1 MDIHLGTTHIYA
13 LNPALDFATAQ
24 QQATDKR
31 LSVVAG
37 GLGGLLSRPKP
48 EEVDLTYWESRY
60 EAFWHLVCT
69 VRYIFERKKD
79 FSVAVAGNE
88 VRKVTLLGQEFEVAA
103 PAPAQGAGGFLQQLG
118 VGGAARSFTLPG
130 VEYCVDENK
139 QERFLDA
146 GTGQVLPTGAEYVK
160 KDKSEVVD
168 LSVLTSSDHIIV
180 PPQQSAS
187 KIAKALLATMAKQIQ
202 ADKILEDTVEINIL
216 DLYFR
221 PVYAFEFTWKTK
233 NKTGIAEFDAATGNM
248 IAGKVARG
256 KADKP
261 ITKEELFDINN
272 DTVTSL
278 VPTTA
283 GNVKLVMG
291 A

>member
-1 MDIHLGTTHIYA
+1 MDIHLGATHIYA

-48 EEVDLTYWESRY
+48 EEVDLTYSEIRY

-69 VRYIFERKKD
+69 VRYVFERKKD
-79 FSVAVAGNE
+79 YHVAVTGNE
-88 VRKVTLLGQEFEVAA
+88 VRKVTLLGQEFEVAV
-103 PAPAQGAGGFLQQLG
+103 PAPAQGGGGFLQQLG

-146 GTGQVLPTGAEYVK
+146 ATGQPLPIGAEYVK

-168 LSVLTSSDHIIV
+168 LVLLTSGDHILV

-187 KIAKALLATMAKQIQ
+187 KIAKALLASMVKQIQ
-202 ADKILEDTVEINIL
+202 ADKILEDTVEINTL

-221 PVYAFEFTWKTK
+221 PIYAFEFTWKPK
-233 NKTGIAEFDAATGNM
+233 SKTGIAEFDAATGNM

-256 KADKP
+256 KPDKM
-261 ITKEELFDINN
+261 ITKEELFDIN
-272 DTVTSL
+272 DETVTSL

-283 GNVKLVMG
+283 GNVKLVNI
-291 A
+291 

>member
-1 MDIHLGTTHIYA
+1 MDVHLGTTHIYA
-13 LNPALDFATAQ
+13 LNPALDFAAAQ
-24 QQATDKR
+24 QQAIDKR
-31 LSVVAG
+31 LNIVAG

-48 EEVDLTYWESRY
+48 EEVDLTYSETRY

-69 VRYIFERKKD
+69 VRYTFERKKD
-79 FSVAVAGNE
+79 FNVAVTGNE

-103 PAPAQGAGGFLQQLG
+103 PPPAQGGGGLLQQIG
-118 VGGAARSFTLPG
+118 IGGAAHTFTRPG

-146 GTGQVLPTGAEYVK
+146 ATGQVLQAAAEYVK
-160 KDKSEVVD
+160 KDKSEIVD
-168 LSVLTSSDHIIV
+168 LALLTSGENIV
-180 PPQQSAS
+180 VLPQQSAS
-187 KIAKALLATMAKQIQ
+187 KIAKALLATMVKQIQ
-202 ADKILEDTVEINIL
+202 ADKILEDAVQIDTL

-221 PVYAFEFTWKTK
+221 PIYAFEFTWKTK
-233 NKTGIAEFDAATGNM
+233 SKTGVVEFDAATGNM

-261 ITKEELFDINN
+261 IMKEELFDINTE
-272 DTVTSL
+272 TVTSL
-278 VPTTA
+278 VPTAA
-283 GNVKLVMG
+283 GNVKLVR

>member
-1 MDIHLGTTHIYA
+1 MDIHLGAAHIYA
-13 LNPALDFATAQ
+13 LNPSLDFATAQ

-31 LSVVAG
+31 LTVVAG
-37 GLGGLLSRPKP
+37 GLGAVFSRPKP
-48 EEVDLTYWESRY
+48 EEVELTYAETRY

-69 VRYIFERKKD
+69 VRYEFERKKD
-79 FSVAVAGNE
+79 YHVAVTGNE

-103 PAPAQGAGGFLQQLG
+103 PAPTPGGGGFLQQIG
-118 VGGAARSFTLPG
+118 VGGAARSFTLTG

-146 GTGQVLPTGAEYVK
+146 GTGQVLPPAAEYVK
-160 KDKSEVVD
+160 KDKSEIVD
-168 LSVLTSSDHIIV
+168 LALLSTGDHIVV

-187 KIAKALLATMAKQIQ
+187 KIAKALLTTMTKQIQ
-202 ADKILEDTVEINIL
+202 ADKILSDVVEISTL

-233 NKTGIAEFDAATGNM
+233 SKTGIAEFDAATGNM

-256 KADKP
+256 KSDQP
-261 ITKEELFDINN
+261 ITKEGLFDIN
-272 DTVTSL
+272 DETATSL

-283 GNVKLVMG
+283 GNVKLIR

>member
-1 MDIHLGTTHIYA
+1 MDVHLGATHIYA

-31 LSVVAG
+31 LNIV
-37 GLGGLLSRPKP
+37 GGLLSRPKP
-48 EEVDLTYWESRY
+48 EEVDLTYSETRY

-69 VRYIFERKKD
+69 VRYVFERKKD
-79 FSVAVAGNE
+79 FHVPVSGNE

-103 PAPAQGAGGFLQQLG
+103 PPAAQGGGSLLQQIG
-118 VGGAARSFTLPG
+118 IGGAARSFMLSG
-130 VEYCVDENK
+130 VEDCVDENK

-146 GTGQVLPTGAEYVK
+146 ATGQVLQPAAEYAQ
-160 KDKSEVVD
+160 KDKSEIVD
-168 LSVLTSSDHIIV
+168 LALLTAGDSIIV

-187 KIAKALLATMAKQIQ
+187 KIAKVLLATMVKQIQ
-202 ADKILEDTVEINIL
+202 ADRILEDTVEINTL

-221 PVYAFEFTWKTK
+221 PIYAFEFTWKPK
-233 NKTGIAEFDAATGNM
+233 NKTAIAEFDAATGSM
-248 IAGKVARG
+248 ITGKVARG

-261 ITKEELFDINN
+261 ITKEELFDINTE
-272 DTVTSL
+272 TVTSL

-283 GNVKLVMG
+283 GNVKLVT

>member
-1 MDIHLGTTHIYA
+1 MDVHLGATHIYA

-31 LSVVAG
+31 LNVVAG
-37 GLGGLLSRPKP
+37 GLGAVFSRPKP
-48 EEVDLTYWESRY
+48 EEVDLTYSETRY

-69 VRYIFERKKD
+69 VRYVFERKKD

-103 PAPAQGAGGFLQQLG
+103 PTPAQGGGGFLQQIG
-118 VGGAARSFTLPG
+118 VGGAARSFTLSG
-130 VEYCVDENK
+130 VEYCVDENR

-146 GTGQVLPTGAEYVK
+146 ATGQILQAAAEYVK
-160 KDKSEVVD
+160 KDKSEIVD
-168 LSVLTSSDHIIV
+168 LALLTSGDNIV
-180 PPQQSAS
+180 VSPQQSAS
-187 KIAKALLATMAKQIQ
+187 KIAKALLATMVKQIQ
-202 ADKILEDTVEINIL
+202 ADKILQDDVEINTL

-221 PVYAFEFTWKTK
+221 PIYAFEFTWKTK
-233 NKTGIAEFDAATGNM
+233 SKTGIAEFDAATGNM
-248 IAGKVARG
+248 LAGKVARG

-272 DTVTSL
+272 ETVTSL

-283 GNVKLVMG
+283 GNVKLVM

>member
-1 MDIHLGTTHIYA
+1 MDIHLGATHIYA
-13 LNPALDFATAQ
+13 LNPSLDFSTAQ

-31 LSVVAG
+31 LNVVAG

-48 EEVDLTYWESRY
+48 EEVDLTYSETRY
-60 EAFWHLVCT
+60 ESFWHLTCT
-69 VRYIFERKKD
+69 VRYVFERKKD
-79 FSVAVAGNE
+79 FNIAVAGHE

-103 PAPAQGAGGFLQQLG
+103 PAPAQGAGGFLQQIG
-118 VGGAARSFTLPG
+118 VGGARSFTLPG

-146 GTGQVLPTGAEYVK
+146 ATGQPLPIGAEYVK
-160 KDKSEVVD
+160 KDKSEIVD
-168 LSVLTSSDHIIV
+168 LALLTSGDHIVV

-187 KIAKALLATMAKQIQ
+187 KITKALLATMAKQIQ
-202 ADKILEDTVEINIL
+202 ADKILEDVVEINTL

-221 PVYAFEFTWKTK
+221 PIYAFEFTWKTK
-233 NKTGIAEFDAATGNM
+233 SKTGIAEFDAAMGNM
-248 IAGKVARG
+248 ISGKVARG
-256 KADKP
+256 KADKL

-272 DTVTSL
+272 ETATSL

-283 GNVKLVMG
+283 GNVNLIIS
-291 A
+291 

>member
-1 MDIHLGTTHIYA
+1 MDVHLGATHIYA

-31 LSVVAG
+31 LNVVAG
-37 GLGGLLSRPKP
+37 GLGAVFSRPKP
-48 EEVDLTYWESRY
+48 EEVDLAYSETRY

-69 VRYIFERKKD
+69 VRYVFERKKD
-79 FSVAVAGNE
+79 FNVAVAGNE
-88 VRKVTLLGQEFEVAA
+88 VRKVTLLGQEFEVTA
-103 PAPAQGAGGFLQQLG
+103 PPAAQGGGGFLQQIG
-118 VGGAARSFTLPG
+118 VGGAAHSFAIPG

-146 GTGQVLPTGAEYVK
+146 ATGQVLQAAAEYVK
-160 KDKSEVVD
+160 KDKSEIVD
-168 LSVLTSSDHIIV
+168 LTLLTSGENIVV

-202 ADKILEDTVEINIL
+202 ADKILEDTVEINTL

-221 PVYAFEFTWKTK
+221 PIYAFEFTWKTK
-233 NKTGIAEFDAATGNM
+233 SKTGIAEFDAATGNM
-248 IAGKVARG
+248 IAGKVVRG
-256 KADKP
+256 KVEKP
-261 ITKEELFDINN
+261 ITTAELFDINPE
-272 DTVTSL
+272 TVTSL

-283 GNVKLVMG
+283 GNVKLIT

>member
-1 MDIHLGTTHIYA
+1 MG
-13 LNPALDFATAQ
+13 
-24 QQATDKR
+24 
-31 LSVVAG
+31 S
-37 GLGGLLSRPKP
+37 LLSRPKP
-48 EEVDLTYWESRY
+48 EEVDLTYSETRY

-69 VRYIFERKKD
+69 VRYEFERKKD
-79 FSVAVAGNE
+79 FHVAVAGNE

-103 PAPAQGAGGFLQQLG
+103 PAPAQGGGGFLQQIG
-118 VGGAARSFTLPG
+118 VGGAARSFTLAG

-146 GTGQVLPTGAEYVK
+146 ATGQPLPPAAEYVK
-160 KDKSEVVD
+160 KDKSEIVD
-168 LSVLTSSDHIIV
+168 LALLASDQHLIV

-187 KIAKALLATMAKQIQ
+187 KIAKALLATMVKQIQ
-202 ADKILEDTVEINIL
+202 ADKILSDVVEINTL

-221 PVYAFEFTWKTK
+221 PIYAFEFTWKTK
-233 NKTGIAEFDAATGNM
+233 SKTGIAEFDAATGNM
-248 IAGKVARG
+248 INGKVARG
-256 KADKP
+256 QADKP

-272 DTVTSL
+272 ETVTSL
-278 VPTTA
+278 VPTTS